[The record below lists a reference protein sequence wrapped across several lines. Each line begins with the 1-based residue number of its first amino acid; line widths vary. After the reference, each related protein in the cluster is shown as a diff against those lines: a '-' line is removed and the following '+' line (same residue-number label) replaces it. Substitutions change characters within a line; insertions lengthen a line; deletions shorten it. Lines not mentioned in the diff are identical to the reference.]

1 MVSAMTPLRRDVVP
15 FGLVGRDP
23 NVLLVSR
30 CLEPVGVS
38 VEYRCK
44 PISAFPK
51 VLLKS
56 YITCRS
62 EFTVARPLT
71 ADADAQPWQ
80 VQGLNLVALRRA
92 RVPNTELRELQQ
104 ASATVPLPAVRAAVR
119 ACAHRYDRSVR
130 RIRISAC
137 AVR

>member
-30 CLEPVGVS
+30 CLQPVGVS
-38 VEYRCK
+38 VEHHCK

-51 VLLKS
+51 GLLVHRF
-56 YITCRS
+56 ITCRS
-62 EFTVARPLT
+62 ESTVARPLT
-71 ADADAQPWQ
+71 ADADAQPWRL
-80 VQGLNLVALRRA
+80 QGLNLVALRRA
-92 RVPNTELRELQQ
+92 SVPNTELRELQQ
-104 ASATVPLPAVRAAVR
+104 AAHSSPSRCARYS
-119 ACAHRYDRSVR
+119 ACAHRYDCPVR
-130 RIRISAC
+130 RDRISAC